1 MFARRC
7 SCVIVALV
15 GASLAGC
22 DTGDQSTNTSDSTPA
37 NASPPSKTVKA
48 ARPPK
53 NPIDEESHDWT
64 LAEAL
69 ANLEEPELGLS
80 AAVRLVRLADVHVP
94 MLPDPLPVDAARKLR
109 LTALSDS
116 AYALGVRDD
125 DNERVV
131 RTPLLIDL
139 EGKVSTPG
147 DEGESFDLY
156 VSRDGDVFPHLLIG
170 STMVMNAASPDE
182 EQIRLKSTGSMRFEV
197 RQENGVDYLAL
208 IHLGGAEEN
217 GENEE
222 AADDETDGLSAVSG
236 PDADENA
243 GGANDESGENGDHP
257 QDGEPAVAQVKASEM
272 GEAAV
277 VGPVEVARYQWDLF
291 ESMFMG
297 PAADKLPAPLK
308 GRFELDLE
316 ASAWLQPVGGEIGD
330 PDAISPPGAEDEDEW
345 D

>member
-7 SCVIVALV
+7 SCVIVALL

-22 DTGDQSTNTSDSTPA
+22 DTGDQSTNTSDAAPVD
-37 NASPPSKTVKA
+37 ASAPLEAVKTA
-48 ARPPK
+48 QPPK
-53 NPIDEESHDWT
+53 NPIDEESFDWT
-64 LAEAL
+64 LPEAL

-94 MLPDPLPVDAARKLR
+94 MLPDPLPVAAARKLR

-139 EGKVSTPG
+139 EGNVSEPG
-147 DEGESFDLY
+147 DDGESFDLY
-156 VSRDGDVFPHLLIG
+156 VSRDGDVFPHLLI
-170 STMVMNAASPDE
+170 SPTTVVNAASPDD
-182 EQIRLKSTGSMRFEV
+182 EQIRLESTDSMWFEV
-197 RQENGVDYLAL
+197 RQENEVDYLAL

-217 GENEE
+217 EETEE
-222 AADDETDGLSAVSG
+222 AADDEADAPSAVS
-236 PDADENA
+236 
-243 GGANDESGENGDHP
+243 
-257 QDGEPAVAQVKASEM
+257 EP
-272 GEAAV
+272 AV
-277 VGPVEVARYQWDLF
+277 VGPVEVARYQWDPF

-297 PAADKLPAPLK
+297 PAADKLPAPLE

-316 ASAWLQPVGGEIGD
+316 ASAWLLPVGGEIGE
-330 PDAISPPGAEDEDEW
+330 PDAINPPGDDDEDEW